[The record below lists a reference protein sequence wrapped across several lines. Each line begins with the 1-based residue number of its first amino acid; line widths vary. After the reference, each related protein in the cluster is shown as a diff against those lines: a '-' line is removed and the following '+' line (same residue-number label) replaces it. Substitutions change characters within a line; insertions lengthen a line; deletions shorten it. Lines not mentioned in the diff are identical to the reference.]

1 MAHTTAAR
9 RKEMLRKDASELV
22 LNITGICVSPGA
34 VTGTVHRYKKGVMYK
49 KNDILILD
57 EWLTSGV
64 AALKDVGGL
73 LSSRGGI
80 TCHASIIAREYGVP
94 CLVSVKNI
102 DMLSD
107 GTHIEMNAT
116 SEKIKIL

>member
-1 MAHTTAAR
+1 MN
-9 RKEMLRKDASELV
+9 KMQ
-22 LNITGICVSPGA
+22 LNITGICVSPGV
-34 VTGTVHRYKKGVMYK
+34 VTGTAHRYKKGIVYK
-49 KNDILILD
+49 KNDIVILD

-64 AALKDVGGL
+64 AALKNVGGL

-102 DMLSD
+102 DLLSD
-107 GTHIEMNAT
+107 GTRIELNAT

>member
-1 MAHTTAAR
+1 MNKMNA
-9 RKEMLRKDASELV
+9 
-22 LNITGICVSPGA
+22 NITGICVSSG
-34 VTGTVHRYKKGVMYK
+34 VVIGTIQRYKKSVMYK
-49 KNDILILD
+49 KNDIVILD

-64 AALKDVGGL
+64 AALKNVGGL
-73 LSSRGGI
+73 LSSKGGI

-102 DMLSD
+102 DILSD
-107 GTHIEMNAT
+107 GMRIEMNAT